1 MKTGCIILAGG
12 KSSRMG
18 EDKALLEYEGKYFIE
33 KIAEELSFFDEKI
46 IARGNNSSLTG
57 ITDSDWKIIPDIYPD
72 HGPMGGLHAAL
83 KACESDT
90 MFVVTCDMPLITG
103 ELAKRICVDMFSR
116 QNIGDCKS
124 DTESEAKSD
133 AVPDAVIAV
142 TTDGKYHPLCGVYKK
157 ELYIEMEEYL
167 KQDNNRMMSVLKNN
181 RVKYLEL
188 NEESSRQLANV
199 NTREEYEKM
208 ICNK

>member
-33 KIAEELSFFDEKI
+33 RIAGELSFFDERI
-46 IARGNNSSLTG
+46 IARGNNSGLTEIAESG
-57 ITDSDWKIIPDIYPD
+57 WEIIPDIYPD

-83 KACESDT
+83 KECKSDR
-90 MFVVTCDMPLITG
+90 MFIVTCDMPLIT
-103 ELAKRICVDMFSR
+103 EEMARKICSEMST
-116 QNIGDCKS
+116 KS
-124 DTESEAKSD
+124 GSTAY
-133 AVPDAVIAV
+133 DAVIAV
-142 TTDGKYHPLCGVYKK
+142 TEDGKYHPLCGIYKK
-157 ELYIEMEEYL
+157 ELYESMEEHL
-167 KQDNNRMMSVLKNN
+167 KKNNNRMMEVLKKC
-181 RVKYLEL
+181 RLKYLYL
-188 NEESSRQLANV
+188 DGQESKQLMNV